1 VPMHLI
7 KSYVMLM
14 QNLLRTRHRGCL
26 LYYVV
31 EYEKGAKL
39 HRVSAEASLL
49 PFIRGKVPILLASK
63 VGRITHNH
71 LVEK

>member
-1 VPMHLI
+1 MLCSC
-7 KSYVMLM
+7 KTSYIHGTEDVVLP
-14 QNLLRTRHRGCL
+14 
-26 LYYVV
+26 YVV
-31 EYEKGAKL
+31 EYAKGAKL